1 MTGYKLKMKLQQ
13 YPNLNIEVPQSLIRP
28 VPPESMASAA
38 QTWLR
43 SHCTK
48 IPTMMNVAQSLIV
61 AENVLRYDR
70 DSDRVAACDEALR
83 YLIGGSDDTQGEGYN
98 T

>member
-1 MTGYKLKMKLQQ
+1 MMTGYKLKMMLQRH
-13 YPNLNIEVPQSLIRP
+13 PDRDIAVPQALVLP

-43 SHCTK
+43 SHCTA
-48 IPTMMNVAQSLIV
+48 PTMMDIAQSLIV

-70 DSDRVAACDEALR
+70 DSDRVAAHGEALG
-83 YLIGGSDDTQGEGYN
+83 YLTGEAP
-98 T
+98 

>member
-1 MTGYKLKMKLQQ
+1 MKEEKMTGYRLKMILQRN
-13 YPNLNIEVPQSLIRP
+13 PGRNIAVPQALTLP

-43 SHCTK
+43 SHCTA
-48 IPTMMNVAQSLIV
+48 PTMMDVAQSLIV

-70 DSDRVAACDEALR
+70 DSDRVAACGEAFG
-83 YLIGGSDDTQGEGYN
+83 YLTMKGWR
-98 T
+98 